1 MESGNG
7 LHHAVRVHLLPV
19 LGAVNPTGAGIQQVP
34 NQPVQIPYIKDRA
47 VVADFGK
54 TGQTQGKVPELLI
67 ISFAALPINHGGPEN
82 GHMKCAVSQ
91 GKQIFFCL
99 GLAQAIEVLGG

>member
-47 VVADFGK
+47 VV
-54 TGQTQGKVPELLI
+54 L
-67 ISFAALPINHGGPEN
+67 
-82 GHMKCAVSQ
+82 CR
-91 GKQIFFCL
+91 
-99 GLAQAIEVLGG
+99 